1 MLPTYSLKSLP
12 KDAILK
18 YASSKA
24 TRVSLKQMFTLG
36 SRLLERKD
44 PLALL
49 IPTQFLHQEL
59 PIRLAQSVKMLN
71 SHELPY
77 EMCGLPTF
85 RRITYEHLE
94 DIGTLSQIPKPKT
107 AKQVD
112 DFTDVMKYIQKR
124 HTSRVL
130 SVGQGL
136 RELLQENNLKP
147 CDLHAKKFQKFFD
160 SFYTLN
166 LGTRLLLGEHLNLH
180 DRGRNLVRNI
190 SPMTIAKRAIDDAR
204 KVCANHFGR
213 EAPEVK
219 IYSGL
224 ESINALYI
232 EEHLHRIL
240 FEILKNSLRA
250 TVEFHSSEQTLP
262 PLKLIMADGG
272 EDVSFKLSDQGG
284 GIPLSAMPRL
294 WSYVYSEPQGDDS
307 VQISGEVNDYV
318 DRPLSGFGHGLPL
331 ARLTARYFGGDLN
344 VVSMEGYGTDTYL
357 HLFREDSC
365 LENLPEIAHLNLQFE
380 RFVENLPFSLDLSAS
395 DHLSTPSLPSVPL
408 STYQEPAF
416 TEATA

>member
-1 MLPTYSLKSLP
+1 MIPTPCLKSLP
-12 KDAILK
+12 KDVILK

-36 SRLLERKD
+36 SRLLERTD

-59 PIRLAQSVKMLN
+59 PIRLTQSVKMLN

-77 EMCGLPTF
+77 NMGGLPTF
-85 RRITYEHLE
+85 RRITYDQLE
-94 DIGTLSQIPKPKT
+94 DISILSQIAKPKT
-107 AKQVD
+107 TKQVEE
-112 DFTDVMKYIQKR
+112 FTDVMKYIQKR
-124 HTSRVL
+124 HTSRIL
-130 SVGQGL
+130 SVGQGFKEL
-136 RELLQENNLKP
+136 IQERNIHPREL
-147 CDLHAKKFQKFFD
+147 HAEKFQKFFD

-166 LGTRLLLGEHLNLH
+166 LGTRLLIGEHLNLH

-190 SPMTIAKRAIDDAR
+190 SPMTIVQRAIDDAR
-204 KVCANHFGR
+204 RVCANHFAR
-213 EAPEVK
+213 ESPEVQVHC
-219 IYSGL
+219 GV
-224 ESINALYI
+224 ESVNALYI

-250 TVEFHSSEQTLP
+250 TVESHQSEQTLP
-262 PLKLIMADGG
+262 PLKLIIANGG

-284 GIPLSAMPRL
+284 GIPMSAMPRL

-318 DRPLSGFGHGLPL
+318 HRPLSGFGHGLPL

-357 HLFREDSC
+357 HLYREDSC

-380 RFVENLPFSLDLSAS
+380 SFVRNLPPNLESPSNPL
-395 DHLSTPSLPSVPL
+395 TPLFTPL
-408 STYQEPAF
+408 ERSEP
-416 TEATA
+416 TMATA

>member
-1 MLPTYSLKSLP
+1 MIPTPCLKSLP
-12 KDAILK
+12 KDVILK

-24 TRVSLKQMFTLG
+24 TRISLKQMFTSG

-44 PLALL
+44 PFALL

-59 PIRLAQSVKMLN
+59 PIRLTQSVKMLS

-77 EMCGLPTF
+77 GMGGLPTF
-85 RRITYEHLE
+85 RKITYNLLE
-94 DIGTLSQIPKPKT
+94 DISILSQIPKPKT
-107 AKQVD
+107 AKQVE
-112 DFTDVMKYIQKR
+112 DFTKVMKYIQKR
-124 HTSRVL
+124 HTTSIL
-130 SVGQGL
+130 SVGQGF
-136 RELLQENNLKP
+136 RELLQEKQLNP
-147 CDLHAKKFQKFFD
+147 SELHAEKFRTFFD

-166 LGTRLLLGEHLNLH
+166 FGTRLLIGEHLSLH
-180 DRGRNLVRNI
+180 DKGRNLVRNI
-190 SPMTIAKRAIDDAR
+190 SPLSIAERAVADAR
-204 KVCANHFGR
+204 RVCASHFGI

-219 IYSGL
+219 IYGGL
-224 ESINALYI
+224 ESVKTLYI

-250 TVEFHSSEQTLP
+250 TVEFHNADTTLP
-262 PLKLIMADGG
+262 PLKLIMANGG

-284 GIPLSAMPRL
+284 GIPMSAMSRL
-294 WSYVYSEPQGDDS
+294 WSYVYSEPKGDDS

-318 DRPLSGFGHGLPL
+318 SRPLSGFGHGLPL

-365 LENLPEIAHLNLQFE
+365 LENIPEIAHLNLQFE
-380 RFVENLPFSLDLSAS
+380 SFVKNMPPDFEFEPEMVQGSDLEVPYR
-395 DHLSTPSLPSVPL
+395 LEQPSTN
-408 STYQEPAF
+408 A
-416 TEATA
+416 ATV